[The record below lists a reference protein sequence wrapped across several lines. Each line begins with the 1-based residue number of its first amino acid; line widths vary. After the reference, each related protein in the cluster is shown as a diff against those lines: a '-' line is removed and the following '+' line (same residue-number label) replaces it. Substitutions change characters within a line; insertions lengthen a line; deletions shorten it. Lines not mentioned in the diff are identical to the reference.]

1 MANILIVDDSKD
13 LQECFS
19 ALLSFR
25 NYKVETAFSGNTLNE
40 AIRSSKPDLVLMD
53 VKLSGENGRNLCM
66 QLKQSLYTA
75 DIPVI
80 LISAN
85 PELLTD
91 HEQCKA
97 DDVLEKPFGM
107 DQLCEKIEQHIR
119 YKHHD

>member
-19 ALLSFR
+19 ALLSFK
-25 NYKVETAFSGNTLNE
+25 NYTVETASSGSTLYN
-40 AIRSSKPDLVLMD
+40 AMLTFRPDLVLMD
-53 VKLSGENGRNLCM
+53 VKLRAENGRNLCSH
-66 QLKQSLYTA
+66 LKQSSGTS

-85 PELLTD
+85 PELLHD
-91 HEQCKA
+91 YRQCSA

-107 DQLCEKIEQHIR
+107 DVLCEKIEKLLR
-119 YKHHD
+119 FKRN